1 MNINDD
7 DEVREPDEVYSEQL
21 QEDTRS
27 DYEKEMDEAIQLSLQ
42 ELHQQQQMHALYE
55 KQLMEEYAKET
66 ERRANIFKDLL
77 FQLNRT
83 AAFDKS
89 TAELLNILTPII
101 EAYCSQT
108 REVFELDQTTY
119 QKVFGALK
127 KIRNTSTVA
136 EVLQAIIY
144 ANE

>member
-1 MNINDD
+1 MNIDNDN
-7 DEVREPDEVYSEQL
+7 EVREPDEVYAEQL

-42 ELHQQQQMHALYE
+42 ELHQQQQMYALYE

-108 REVFELDQTTY
+108 IEVFELDQTTY

>member
-1 MNINDD
+1 MNIND
-7 DEVREPDEVYSEQL
+7 DEVREPDEVYAEQL

-42 ELHQQQQMHALYE
+42 ELHQQQQMYALYE

-119 QKVFGALK
+119 DKVFGALK

-136 EVLQAIIY
+136 EVLQAIIF
-144 ANE
+144 ASE

>member
-1 MNINDD
+1 MNIND
-7 DEVREPDEVYSEQL
+7 DEVREPDEVYAEQL

-42 ELHQQQQMHALYE
+42 ELHQQQQMYALYE

-66 ERRANIFKDLL
+66 ERRTNIFKDLL

-119 QKVFGALK
+119 DKVFGALK

-136 EVLQAIIY
+136 EVLQGILFIS
-144 ANE
+144 NL